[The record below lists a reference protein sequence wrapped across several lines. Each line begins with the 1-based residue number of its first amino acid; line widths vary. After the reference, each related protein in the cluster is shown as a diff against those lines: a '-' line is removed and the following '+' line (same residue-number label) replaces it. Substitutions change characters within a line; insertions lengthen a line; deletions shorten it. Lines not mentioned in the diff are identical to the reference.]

1 MLSATCHCGGVR
13 IDHREKPRAACCG
26 KRVRTVNPRAFIACT
41 LLVLVPAVPAPAQN
55 SKCRVEP
62 FQGATLPSGA
72 VVQMRVVNTGAA
84 CAIVNYG
91 VPAEKLNPADSGSIT
106 TQAAHG
112 KAEFVAPAAKYTP
125 ERGFV
130 GEDAVEYDA
139 FARGNTGQ
147 PVSLKVKVKVVVV
160 AR

>member
-1 MLSATCHCGGVR
+1 M
-13 IDHREKPRAACCG
+13 
-26 KRVRTVNPRAFIACT
+26 
-41 LLVLVPAVPAPAQN
+41 PAVPALAQN

-130 GEDAVEYDA
+130 GEDAFEYDA
-139 FARGNTGQ
+139 FARGNRSTGQ
-147 PVSLKVKVKVVVV
+147 SESEGQGRGCGSLNEPCDHP
-160 AR
+160 